1 MCNAG
6 FETLDEGYVAKFL
19 VEEGTKDIPG
29 GVPVVVIA
37 ESQDD
42 VAAFADFQPSGGA
55 TAAASAPS
63 GGSEAAPS
71 ASGSAAPA
79 AVAAVRSSKMGPAAR
94 MALANAKLS
103 ADQVQPTG
111 PQGIVTKGDVLSA
124 IAGGATPAA
133 AAPAA
138 AKATARAT
146 VAPAASTAAPKAA
159 AAAAPSGPESG
170 EYTPFGRV
178 KRGERYTDI
187 PTSNMRRVIAK
198 RLLQSKVETPAIY
211 VTGIARLGPL
221 STLRSALKQSGVKA
235 SVNDFVIK
243 AVAKALQAVPGA
255 CAGWDDKAE
264 EIKRCGACPSGGLL
278 ST

>member
-6 FETLDEGYVAKFL
+6 FETLDEGYVAKLL
-19 VEEGTKDIPG
+19 VEEGTKDIPV

-55 TAAASAPS
+55 TAASAPS

-71 ASGSAAPA
+71 ASGSAALAPA
-79 AVAAVRSSKMGPAAR
+79 AAAAVRSSKMGPAAR

-124 IAGGATPAA
+124 IAGGAAPAA
-133 AAPAA
+133 AAPDASKAA
-138 AKATARAT
+138 PNAA
-146 VAPAASTAAPKAA
+146 VAPAASTVAPK

-170 EYTPFGRV
+170 EYTPYGRV

-211 VTGIARLGPL
+211 VTGTARLGPL

-255 CAGWDDKAE
+255 CAGWDDKAD
-264 EIKRCGACPSGGLL
+264 EIKKCGACPSGGLM